1 MAAKKKVAKKATKT
15 AKKAVKKAPAK
26 KAVAK
31 KAAAKKAVAKKA
43 PAKKAVAKKAPAKKA
58 AVKKS
63 VAKKA
68 SAKKEAAPEKKA
80 PVKKRT
86 KRAKQK
92 FGAASTASI
101 LGLPMGKG
109 KKSKAVKRPKTQSAG
124 KWEKHKNLLLG
135 LRERLTDQRNGLAK
149 ESAMEMESYGVHMAD
164 SGTDNFDRD
173 FNLSLLS
180 SDQDVIYEI
189 EEALK
194 RIERGTYG
202 VCELTG
208 KPIPQP
214 RLTAIPWTRF
224 RVDAQSELERYG
236 AVQNRSLGQLG
247 TITTPGAASKDKV
260 EAELPEPKS
269 KKD

>member
-1 MAAKKKVAKKATKT
+1 MKGG
-15 AKKAVKKAPAK
+15 
-26 KAVAK
+26 
-31 KAAAKKAVAKKA
+31 
-43 PAKKAVAKKAPAKKA
+43 
-58 AVKKS
+58 S
-63 VAKKA
+63 
-68 SAKKEAAPEKKA
+68 
-80 PVKKRT
+80 
-86 KRAKQK
+86 
-92 FGAASTASI
+92 
-101 LGLPMGKG
+101 KG
-109 KKSKAVKRPKTQSAG
+109 KVVKRSKNPSAG
-124 KWEKHKNLLLG
+124 KWEKHKNLLIG

-149 ESAMEMESYGVHMAD
+149 ESAKEMESYGVHMAD

-247 TITTPGAASKDKV
+247 TITTPGAATKDKV

-269 KKD
+269 KKE